1 MRLAEEVK
9 TFISKRG
16 LKNFKISFLGH
27 SLGGIIIRSAL
38 PYLSSL
44 KGRMTNLL
52 TIASPHL
59 GYLYHKNFIVT
70 TGLWFL
76 NKFHTQTSM
85 LMLTMSDKPN
95 LRDTYLYKLSH
106 REGLEWFK
114 NVTFVSSP
122 DDSYVNESS
131 ALVMGDIE
139 AIEDVRGNVVKGM
152 VYREMIQ
159 NVSGRLQNGGG
170 RVGRVRVLFE
180 KLEAPLIDRI
190 IGRTAHINYLIDH
203 NFIDLLV
210 LGCKK
215 MFV

>member
-9 TFISKRG
+9 AFVSKRD

-27 SLGGIIIRSAL
+27 SLGGIIIRAAL
-38 PYLSSL
+38 PYLSCF
-44 KGRMTNLL
+44 KGRMTNLI
-52 TIASPHL
+52 TIGSPHL
-59 GYLYHKNFIVT
+59 GYLYHKSYIVR

-76 NKFHTQTSM
+76 NKVQNQTSM

-131 ALVMGDIE
+131 ALVMGDVE
-139 AIEDVRGNVVKGM
+139 AIEDVRNSVDKGL

-159 NVSGRLQNGGG
+159 NVAARLGNVA
-170 RVGRVRVLFE
+170 RIRVLFE

-190 IGRTAHINYLIDH
+190 IGRTAHINYLVDH

-215 MFV
+215 AFV